1 MPAPGSSVPC
11 CGVDF
16 PLTRGQ
22 FPAVP
27 PRRLLSVFACLV
39 LLAAACLAAEKKRY
53 ILYATFLSD
62 TPVELSD
69 GARWMMDRGDSFP
82 IAMFKEQQTIV
93 VLQFAGTQFSTEA
106 SRVKITPGEEVTPEM
121 VANYR
126 RNVQGYVDG
135 KSEKILAELKPAKKA
150 EPVKK
155 KTASR
160 QPAPGFKP

>member
-1 MPAPGSSVPC
+1 MFSCRFSLAP
-11 CGVDF
+11 
-16 PLTRGQ
+16 L
-22 FPAVP
+22 
-27 PRRLLSVFACLV
+27 FAL
-39 LLAAACLAAEKKRY
+39 LLAASGLAADKPAATKKRY

-82 IAMFKEQQTIV
+82 IAMFKEQQTVV

-106 SRVKITPGEEVTPEM
+106 SRVKVTPGDQVTPEM

-135 KSEKILAELKPAKKA
+135 KSEKILAELKPVRKA
-150 EPVKK
+150 EAVKPTT
-155 KTASR
+155 TAR
-160 QPAPGFKP
+160 KAAPGFKP

>member
-1 MPAPGSSVPC
+1 MAS
-11 CGVDF
+11 F
-16 PLTRGQ
+16 A
-22 FPAVP
+22 AVKSC
-27 PRRLLSVFACLV
+27 RSLLALLVFSV
-39 LLAAACLAAEKKRY
+39 LLAATGLAAEKKRF

-82 IAMFKEQQTIV
+82 ILMFKEQQTIV
-93 VLQFAGTQFSTEA
+93 VLQFAGTQFLTEA

-135 KSEKILAELKPAKKA
+135 KSEKILQELKPVKKETAKTGKTAKK
-150 EPVKK
+150 P
-155 KTASR
+155 
-160 QPAPGFKP
+160 

>member
-1 MPAPGSSVPC
+1 M
-11 CGVDF
+11 
-16 PLTRGQ
+16 
-22 FPAVP
+22 
-27 PRRLLSVFACLV
+27 
-39 LLAAACLAAEKKRY
+39 AATALAAEKKRY

-82 IAMFKEQQTIV
+82 IAMFKEQQTVV
-93 VLQFAGTQFSTEA
+93 VLQFAGSQFVTEA
-106 SRVKITPGEEVTPEM
+106 SRVKITPGEQVTPEM

-150 EPVKK
+150 ELARKK
-155 KTASR
+155 PASGKTT
-160 QPAPGFKP
+160 PGFKQ